1 MKKELLL
8 APLCAVAALTGCTTT
23 NPETVA
29 VAPRDLDP
37 ASPGVVRGIGIESDD
52 IVSMTDKMMRDILST
67 AIFANSPS
75 PPQIALDSV
84 NFRNDS
90 SQTINKDLIINRLRV
105 ALNRSAGGRMTF
117 INTGYRGAAEK
128 ERSLKR
134 AGKVD
139 VGTTGLTMA
148 QAGADYMLGGTI
160 ASLDSRDPRTGY
172 MQRYMQIT
180 FELFDTERG
189 SVVWSNMYEFQRGAR
204 DDVVYR

>member
-1 MKKELLL
+1 
-8 APLCAVAALTGCTTT
+8 
-23 NPETVA
+23 
-29 VAPRDLDP
+29 
-37 ASPGVVRGIGIESDD
+37 
-52 IVSMTDKMMRDILST
+52 MTDQMMRDILS
-67 AIFANSPS
+67 ASVFANGIA
-75 PPQIALDSV
+75 PPQIALDSAS
-84 NFRNDS
+84 FQNDS
-90 SQTINKDLIINRLRV
+90 SQPLNKDLIINRLRV
-105 ALNRSAGGRMTF
+105 ALNRSAAGRMTF

-128 ERSLKR
+128 ERALKR

-160 ASLDSRDPRTGY
+160 ASLDSRDPRTGD

-189 SVVWSNMYEFQRGAR
+189 SVVWSGIYEFQRTAR